1 MEEKRGFHWAWMIL
15 AICFMNL
22 FINYSVRL
30 GYGVVLPEMIRTQ
43 GFDRTA
49 AATILNSYF
58 FVYISIAPFAGY
70 LTDRIGARRV
80 ITISMLILSVGVT
93 LMGKIQTLWTA
104 CFFFA
109 LTGLGAAGLW
119 APVLTLAQRWFASHR
134 RGFALGIISTGY
146 GLGFATV
153 GAAFPWIVESFS
165 WRYAWFFLGGGALM
179 IVLVNGLFLR
189 SDPEG
194 SGRQPWGQRDTF
206 KEQDSG
212 IHVPEK
218 RIALTELFHNRRF
231 WLIGFSYLAISY
243 SLYGI
248 TTFMVDYA
256 KYQLGLP
263 LEKASL
269 LATIHGI
276 GQIVGVLIILPLS
289 DHLGRKR
296 AIIVGNMFITAA
308 LAGIVVVGSSW
319 VALYILIG
327 CMAIFYGATFPMY
340 GACAG
345 DYFSKDI
352 MGTVIGAWTP
362 LYGCGAILTHWS
374 TGTLR
379 DITGIYNYAF
389 WVYVIMGVLSIILMS
404 LVKKNDSQP
413 GRKDRINP
421 KELGKV

>member
-1 MEEKRGFHWAWMIL
+1 MQERRTFHWAWMIL

-22 FINYSVRL
+22 FVNYSVRL
-30 GYGVVLPEMIRTQ
+30 GYGVILPEMIRTQ
-43 GFDRTA
+43 GFGRAA

-70 LTDRIGARRV
+70 LTDRIGAKRV
-80 ITISMLILSVGVT
+80 MTFSMLVLSLGVA
-93 LMGKIQTLWTA
+93 LMGSVQSLWMA
-104 CFFFA
+104 CIFFA

-119 APVLTLAQRWFASHR
+119 APVLTLAQRWFAYHR

-146 GLGFATV
+146 GLGFATL
-153 GAAFPWIVESFS
+153 GAVFPWIVENFS
-165 WRYAWFFLGGGALM
+165 WRYAWFFLSGGALIM
-179 IVLVNGLFLR
+179 VLVNGLLLR
-189 SDPEG
+189 SAPESTG
-194 SGRQPWGQRDTF
+194 LQPWGQKDTS
-206 KEQDSG
+206 SG
-212 IHVPEK
+212 GNTGIQMPKK
-218 RIALTELFHNRRF
+218 RIPLTALFHNSRF

-256 KYQLGLP
+256 KYQLGLA

-276 GQIVGVLIILPLS
+276 CQIVGVLTILPLS
-289 DHLGRKR
+289 DHFGRKR
-296 AIIVGNMFITAA
+296 TIIAGNMFITAT
-308 LAGIVVVGSSW
+308 LAGIVVAGTSW
-319 VALYILIG
+319 MALCILIG

-345 DYFSKDI
+345 DYFPKNI

-374 TGTLR
+374 TGVLR
-379 DITGIYNYAF
+379 DLTGIYNYAF
-389 WVYVIMGVLSIILMS
+389 IVYVVMGILSIVLIS
-404 LVKKNDSQP
+404 LVKKQE
-413 GRKDRINP
+413 G
-421 KELGKV
+421 

>member
-1 MEEKRGFHWAWMIL
+1 MEERRAFHWAWMIL
-15 AICFMNL
+15 GVCFINL
-22 FINYSVRL
+22 FVNYSVRL

-43 GFDRTA
+43 GFGRTA
-49 AATILNSYF
+49 AATIINSYF

-70 LTDRIGARRV
+70 LTDRIGAKRV
-80 ITISMLILSVGVT
+80 ITTSMLILGLGVV
-93 LMGKIQTLWTA
+93 LMGTVQSLWTA
-104 CFFFA
+104 CIFFA

-119 APVLTLAQRWFASHR
+119 APILTLAQRWFAHHR

-146 GLGFATV
+146 GLGFATI
-153 GAAFPWIVESFS
+153 GAVFPWIVERLN
-165 WRYAWFFLGGGALM
+165 WRYAWFFLGSGALIM
-179 IVLVNGLFLR
+179 VLVNGLLLR
-189 SDPEG
+189 SAPENTG
-194 SGRQPWGQRDTF
+194 LQPWGQKDTSRG
-206 KEQDSG
+206 QNTG
-212 IHVPEK
+212 RQMPAK
-218 RIALTELFHNRRF
+218 RIPLTALFHNSRF

-276 GQIVGVLIILPLS
+276 GQIVGVLTILPLS
-289 DHLGRKR
+289 DRLGRKR
-296 AIIVGNMFITAA
+296 TIILGNTFITAA
-308 LAGIVVVGSSW
+308 LAGIVVASNSW
-319 VALYILIG
+319 MALCILIG

-345 DYFSKDI
+345 DYFPKDI

-374 TGTLR
+374 TGMLR
-379 DITGIYNYAF
+379 DATGIYNYAF
-389 WVYVIMGVLSIILMS
+389 IVYVVMGVLSIVLIS
-404 LVKKNDSQP
+404 LVKKNDFQS
-413 GRKDRINP
+413 I
-421 KELGKV
+421 